1 MRPAVFLDRDGVLNR
16 VVTRADGTTGSPR
29 RASDF
34 ALLPGAAEAVRALR
48 RAGLAAVVV
57 TNQPDVAR
65 AQLDWRELERMH
77 ALLRRWVRL
86 DAILTCAHENSDHC
100 ACRKPLPGMLTRA
113 SRALDIA
120 LDQSFLIGDSLKDV
134 AAGRAAGCRTILIG
148 DEARRS
154 GGVADWTAEDLPRAA
169 AQVLRDLAPDLARRL
184 LAEFERDAALP
195 RRLPR
200 QAEAV
205 PA

>member
-29 RASDF
+29 RACDF

-48 RAGLAAVVV
+48 RAGLMTVVV

-77 ALLRRWVRL
+77 GLLRRWVRL
-86 DAILTCAHENSDHC
+86 DAILTCTHDDRDHC
-100 ACRKPLPGMLTRA
+100 ICRKPRPGMLTRA
-113 SRALDIA
+113 RRALDIA
-120 LDQSFLIGDSLKDV
+120 LDRSFLIGDSLKDI
-134 AAGRAAGCRTILIG
+134 AAGRAAGCRTILVG
-148 DEARRS
+148 DEVRRS
-154 GGVADWTAEDLPRAA
+154 AAAADWTADDLPGAA
-169 AQVLRDLAPDLARRL
+169 ALVLRSLETDTARRL
-184 LAEFERDAALP
+184 LADFERDAAAPGIPP
-195 RRLPR
+195 RR
-200 QAEAV
+200 AETV